1 MSFVNLF
8 VETNF
13 SMNGSNI
20 KINELIEWDF
30 LGSHCSLYIKH
41 FVDEEGKKGVTM
53 IFEDVTKEKV
63 TEIVIPA
70 RKYPTFL
77 RIINDGNRYSNSI
90 I

>member
-1 MSFVNLF
+1 M
-8 VETNF
+8 
-13 SMNGSNI
+13 G

-41 FVDEEGKKGVTM
+41 FTDEEGKKGVTM